1 MRPRNEVAVD
11 EHGTAPVSRLDG
23 ARRRS
28 VVVDFWRRWRQ
39 DGHGSGLL
47 FGISGVGKSDG
58 VVRPLQDWANSQGI
72 ATVWVDVPA
81 NTTSVDSRLLD
92 DIDEE
97 LGNGGHTTLRTAIAG
112 VTGLAA
118 TLRVLLRAGALVV
131 LDEFQRMLEP
141 DGHPSP
147 PIARL
152 LEQLG
157 RRPADAGY
165 LLLVSNRH
173 VDWSWAESFDVVELP
188 PPHDDADAVGI
199 VLQQLAPE
207 DAATRFP
214 ESRRLEVAHRLG
226 HNPRVL
232 RLLGLLLKSRV
243 LAELLPLAETD
254 FTEPVDPQLIND
266 IERKLLAKAAEG
278 LPEETNWFLQDMSVL
293 RDWSNWELTEAMGR
307 AGADVRS
314 LVRQSRDRYLL
325 QVRSAADPS
334 EVDLG
339 GRYQVHPL
347 LREVNATH
355 KEPAAEHARREAHV
369 RAGKW
374 YARKLKAVGRTTVH
388 DHTLALGL
396 DGARYHFTAAG
407 ATAELLEAIK
417 PIRHYIKNRYGS
429 NAQPTRTAA
438 ERNARITLLEI
449 FNNQWGTPGTHY
461 HLAVCLRD
469 RGAPGDLERATG
481 FAKLAT
487 TNVDNEVPWVLW
499 IRLVRATSDG
509 PDAAIAAAREATE
522 NVAPN
527 KNLYIIY
534 QLLGSFLNEMGLT
547 EKAVAVLR
555 EGINRAGT
563 DRTRIAAHTVKLAA
577 EASDQKLLDELCDW
591 LSTMTQELEPQHL
604 LAQAL
609 RLERRNHWADA
620 IDVIGNGPRKY
631 ASYPELTLHK
641 ALCLLAVGEPAA
653 AQEVLDRFPNSKHRH
668 APPFIWCAAF
678 VALEHGMTA
687 SAATLLGSYLDE
699 PAPPTTS
706 AEIRAR
712 LLYEWDRVTHFGS
725 QSPSLEFP
733 VLPPRLTGLPGVVLR
748 PQYGGPVLPQH
759 QPTADASATNR
770 PHVLA
775 LAAAWS
781 PTSGGVPTFNRLLCL
796 SLAST
801 AQVTCVVLK
810 VTDEERR
817 EAADAGVT
825 LVEAQ
830 QIPGAT
836 DSDRLSYP
844 VPLLED
850 LPPDLIIGH
859 GRWTGLAARRLARD
873 FPDAERLHFLHV
885 IPDEIEQHKPKE
897 GVDVAALAEERQ
909 EIELALG
916 TDANHVVA
924 VGPRIYGWFHWD
936 FERRG
941 KDVSKLLR
949 YDPGFDSQNAVD
961 RSPPRHRW
969 IVLVTGRMEDD
980 RLKGLDLAA
989 RAFNEARLRRR
1000 PGTPPV
1006 VLLVRGAPDN
1016 ESTALENKMREW
1028 AGDPSLP
1035 VQVRPYTTK
1044 AEVLS
1049 ADLRGASLV
1058 LMPSRAEGFGLVAAE
1073 AVAAGTPVLVSDASG
1088 FGDLLQE
1095 VEPEEAARIVVP
1107 VTGDDDRDVEKWSAV
1122 IESALRD
1129 RDAEFRRVADL
1140 RDRLATKF
1148 TWASAS
1154 AQLLDQVRLTR

>member
-1 MRPRNEVAVD
+1 MAVD
-11 EHGTAPVSRLDG
+11 EHETAPVSGLDG
-23 ARRRS
+23 ERRRA
-28 VVVDFWRRWRQ
+28 VVVEFWRKWRKVRR
-39 DGHGSGLL
+39 GSGLL
-47 FGISGVGKSDG
+47 FGISGVGKSEG
-58 VVRPLQDWANSQGI
+58 VVRPLRDWADGQRI
-72 ATVWVDVPA
+72 ATVCVEVPA
-81 NTTSVDSRLLD
+81 DTMSVDSHLLN

-97 LGNGGHTTLRTAIAG
+97 LRNGGHAALATTISG

-118 TLRVLLRAGALVV
+118 ALRALLRASALVV
-131 LDEFQRMLEP
+131 LDEFQRMLGP

-152 LEQLG
+152 LAQLG
-157 RRPADAGY
+157 RRQADTGY

-173 VDWSWAESFDVVELP
+173 VDWSWAESFDVMELP
-188 PPHDDADAVGI
+188 PPDNDADAVGI

-214 ESRRLEVAHRLG
+214 ESRRLEVVHRLG

-232 RLLGLLLKSRV
+232 RLLGLLLTSRV
-243 LAELLPLAETD
+243 LAELLPPAETD

-266 IERKLLAKAAEG
+266 IERMLLAKAAEG
-278 LPEETNWFLQDMSVL
+278 LPDETNSFLQDMSVL
-293 RDWSNWELTEAMGR
+293 RAWSNWELTEAMGR
-307 AGADVRS
+307 AGADVRT

-347 LREVNATH
+347 LREVNAPH

-407 ATAELLEAIK
+407 ATAELLEAIE
-417 PIRHYIKNRYGS
+417 PIQHYIKNRYGT
-429 NAQPTRTAA
+429 NAQPATTTA
-438 ERNARITLLEI
+438 ERDARITLLET
-449 FNNQWGTPGTHY
+449 FNSQWGTPGTYY

-469 RGAPGDLERATG
+469 RGTPGDLELATG
-481 FAKLAT
+481 FAEMAT
-487 TNVDNEVPWVLW
+487 KDADNEIPWVLW
-499 IRLVRATSDG
+499 IKLLRATSNS
-509 PDAAIAAAREATE
+509 PDAAISAARKATK
-522 NVAPN
+522 NVAAS
-527 KNLYIIY
+527 KNLFIIY
-534 QLLGSFLNEMGLT
+534 QLLGSFLNETGLT
-547 EKAVAVLR
+547 EEAVVILQ
-555 EGINRAGT
+555 EGINYTSINNINRMW
-563 DRTRIAAHTVKLAA
+563 LAA
-577 EASDQKLLDELCDW
+577 TAVKYAAAAPDGQLLDELCNW
-591 LSTMTQELEPQHL
+591 LSTMGQEVESQYS

-609 RLERRNHWADA
+609 RLERRNQWADA
-620 IDVIGNGPRKY
+620 LEVISNVHREHPN
-631 ASYPELTLHK
+631 YPESTVHK
-641 ALCLLAVGEPAA
+641 ALCHLAVGEAAA
-653 AQEVLDRFPNSKHRH
+653 AQESLDQFPKKKHRH
-668 APPFIWCAAF
+668 SPPFIWCAAF

-687 SAATLLGSYLDE
+687 SAATLLGNYLDE

-725 QSPSLEFP
+725 RSPSLEFP

-759 QPTADASATNR
+759 QPAAEATATDR

-781 PTSGGVPTFNRLLCL
+781 PTSGGVNTFNRQLCI

-801 AQVTCVVLK
+801 AQVTCVVLA
-810 VTDEERR
+810 VSDDEQR
-817 EAADAGVT
+817 EATDAKVT

-830 QIPGAT
+830 RIPGGS
-836 DSDRLSYP
+836 DSERLSYP
-844 VPLLED
+844 LPQLKD
-850 LPPDLIIGH
+850 HPPDVIIGH
-859 GRWTGLAARRLARD
+859 GRWTGLAARRLALD
-873 FPDAERLHFLHV
+873 FPHAKRLHFLHV
-885 IPDEIEQHKPKE
+885 IPDEIEKHKLKE
-897 GVDVAALAEERQ
+897 GVDTAALAEERQ
-909 EIELALG
+909 EIERALG
-916 TDANHVVA
+916 TEANHVVA
-924 VGPRIYGWFHWD
+924 VGPRIYGHFHWD
-936 FERRG
+936 LERHG

-949 YDPGFDSQNAVD
+949 YDPGFDSRNAVD
-961 RSPPRHRW
+961 RRPPEYRC

-989 RAFNEARLRRR
+989 RAFNEARRRLRRP
-1000 PGTPPV
+1000 PGAPPI

-1035 VQVRPYTTK
+1035 VQVRPYTTR
-1044 AEVLS
+1044 ADMLS

-1088 FGDLLQE
+1088 FGGLLQE

-1107 VTGDDDRDVEKWSAV
+1107 VTGDDDRDVAEWSAV

-1129 RDAEFRRVADL
+1129 RDAEFQRVAAL
-1140 RDRLATKF
+1140 RDRLAAKF
-1148 TWASAS
+1148 TWSSAS
-1154 AQLLDQVRLTR
+1154 AHLLDQVNQTD

>member
-1 MRPRNEVAVD
+1 MAVD
-11 EHGTAPVSRLDG
+11 EHETAPVSGLDG
-23 ARRRS
+23 ERRRA
-28 VVVDFWRRWRQ
+28 VVVEFWRKWRKVRR
-39 DGHGSGLL
+39 GSGLL
-47 FGISGVGKSDG
+47 FGISGVGKSEG
-58 VVRPLQDWANSQGI
+58 VVRPLRDWANSRGI
-72 ATVWVDVPA
+72 ATVWVDVPD
-81 NTTSVDSRLLD
+81 NTMSVNTRLLQA
-92 DIDEE
+92 IDEE
-97 LGNGGHTTLRTAIAG
+97 LSNGGQPTVRADNL
-112 VTGLAA
+112 VA
-118 TLRVLLRAGALVV
+118 TLRELLRAGALVV

-152 LEQLG
+152 LEQLA
-157 RRPADAGY
+157 RRPADNGY

-173 VDWSWAESFDVVELP
+173 VDWSWAEPFDVMELP

-243 LAELLPLAETD
+243 LAELLPPAETD

-266 IERKLLAKAAEG
+266 IERMLLAKAAEG
-278 LPEETNWFLQDMSVL
+278 LPDETNSFLQDMSVL

-307 AGADVRS
+307 AGTDVRTM
-314 LVRQSRDRYLL
+314 VRLSRDRYLL
-325 QVRSAADPS
+325 QVRGAADSS

-347 LREVNATH
+347 LREVNVARR
-355 KEPAAEHARREAHV
+355 EAAAELARREAHV

-374 YARKLKAVGRTTVH
+374 YARKLKAAGRTAIH

-407 ATAELLEAIK
+407 ANAELLKAIE
-417 PIRHYIKNRYGS
+417 PVQQYINNRYGS
-429 NAQPTRTAA
+429 SAQPATTAA
-438 ERNARITLLEI
+438 ERDARITLLET
-449 FNNQWGTPGTHY
+449 FNSQWGTPGTYY

-469 RGAPGDLERATG
+469 RGTPSDLERATR
-481 FAKLAT
+481 FAEMAT
-487 TNVDNEVPWVLW
+487 KNADNHTPWVLW
-499 IRLVRATSDG
+499 IRLVRATSDS
-509 PDAAIAAAREATE
+509 PDAAVAAARKAAK
-522 NVAPN
+522 NVAAS
-527 KNLYIIY
+527 KSLYIIY
-534 QLLGSFLNEMGLT
+534 QLLASFLNEMGLP
-547 EKAVAVLR
+547 EEAVTVLR
-555 EGINRAGT
+555 EGMNYRNT
-563 DRTRIAAHTVKLAA
+563 NSMTRTRLSAIAVKFAA
-577 EASDQKLLDELCDW
+577 AAPDEQLLDDVCDW
-591 LSTMTQELEPQHL
+591 LSTIKQGLEPQYM

-609 RLERRNHWADA
+609 RLERRNQWADA
-620 IDVIGNGPRKY
+620 LDVISNSHRR
-631 ASYPELTLHK
+631 YPNHPESTVHK
-641 ALCLLAVGEPAA
+641 ALCHLAAGEPPA
-653 AQEVLDRFPNSKHRH
+653 AQEVLDQFPNNQNRH

-678 VALEHGMTA
+678 VALELGRTA
-687 SAATLLGSYLDE
+687 SAATLLGNYLGE
-699 PAPPTTS
+699 PTPPTTS

-712 LLYEWDRVTHFGS
+712 LLYEWDTAVTHFGS
-725 QSPSLEFP
+725 PTPSLEYP
-733 VLPPRLTGLPGVVLR
+733 VLPPRLSGLPSVVVR

-759 QPTADASATNR
+759 QPISETSATDR

-781 PTSGGVPTFNRLLCL
+781 PTSGGVPTFNRQLCL

-801 AQVTCVVLK
+801 AQVTCVVLA

-817 EAADAGVT
+817 EAAEAGVT

-830 QIPGAT
+830 QIPGGS
-836 DSDRLSYP
+836 DSERLSYP
-844 VPLLED
+844 LPQLKD
-850 LPPDLIIGH
+850 HPPDVIIGH
-859 GRWTGLAARRLARD
+859 GRWTGLAAGRLALD
-873 FPDAERLHFLHV
+873 FPHAKRLHFLHV
-885 IPDEIEQHKPKE
+885 IPDEIEKHKLKE
-897 GVDVAALAEERQ
+897 GVDTAALAEERQ
-909 EIELALG
+909 EVERALG
-916 TDANHVVA
+916 TEANHVVA
-924 VGPRIYGWFHWD
+924 VGPRIYRHFHWD
-936 FERRG
+936 IERHG

-949 YDPGFDSQNAVD
+949 YDPGFDSRNAVD
-961 RSPPRHRW
+961 RRPPEYRC

-989 RAFNEARLRRR
+989 RAFNEARLRLRR
-1000 PGTPPV
+1000 PPGAPPI

-1088 FGDLLQE
+1088 FGDLLHE

-1107 VTGDDDRDVEKWSAV
+1107 VTGDDDRDVAEWSAV

-1129 RDAEFRRVADL
+1129 RDAEFQRVAAL
-1140 RDRLATKF
+1140 RDRLAAKF
-1148 TWASAS
+1148 TWSSAS
-1154 AQLLDQVRLTR
+1154 AHLLDQVNQTD